1 MKLNTLFSTIAIT
14 ILASIVLDALVLQGR
29 TYYKIY
35 DRRYSIISLR
45 RFGKAGIAEFIRTT
59 DTSTYA
65 IPPEAM
71 IPLENGDHFIIEKSM
86 LFNRAKTLT
95 ISEGDQLFTMNLTL
109 LHTEVFSKVV
119 ITISLLSAMI
129 GLVARPL
136 TIRSD
141 IAFSASFF
149 SAVMAAGLLIFYLW
163 QSP

>member
-1 MKLNTLFSTIAIT
+1 
-14 ILASIVLDALVLQGR
+14 
-29 TYYKIY
+29 
-35 DRRYSIISLR
+35 
-45 RFGKAGIAEFIRTT
+45 
-59 DTSTYA
+59 
-65 IPPEAM
+65 
-71 IPLENGDHFIIEKSM
+71 
-86 LFNRAKTLT
+86 
-95 ISEGDQLFTMNLTL
+95 LFTMNLTL

-129 GLVARPL
+129 GLVARPF